1 MKQLFQLEDRKLFLS
16 MMVLSLIALLA
27 AALLSLAMMAYT
39 NQAVKDTYAGIVG
52 TVVQRYPQAEAQ
64 VVQDLR
70 APGADSV
77 RLGTQV
83 LEKYG
88 LSDWNAVDTTVA
100 SSTAVAAGLVA
111 RLLPIG
117 LTLAGLL
124 CAGFIFLLMRY
135 QRTVSAQVAELSAY
149 LRRIDAGDYSLDVR
163 DNGEGS
169 FSLLKNDLYKVT
181 IRLREQ
187 AELLQ
192 RDKTAL
198 SNLIAD
204 ISHQIKTPL
213 TSLGVLADLLAE
225 DPPEAD
231 RRAFVERL
239 RAQLGRIQWLV
250 VALLKLARLDA
261 GTAAF
266 KSEPVDMRRLIE
278 RALEPLLIPVEI
290 KRQRLL
296 IHGGEGISFTGDLN
310 WSAEALTN
318 VVKNCVEHTP
328 EGGQIEI
335 SYAANALYAEITVSD
350 NGEGIASRD
359 LPHIFNRFYRGENA
373 HSYTRKSADE
383 SSGASDTG
391 VGIGLALAKAIFT
404 AQGGDISVRSQ
415 PGIGTSFEIRI
426 FRGVV

>member
-1 MKQLFQLEDRKLFLS
+1 MKQLFQMEDRKLFIS
-16 MMVLSLIALLA
+16 MIALSLIALLA
-27 AALLSLAMMAYT
+27 TVFLNLAMLAYT
-39 NQAVKDTYAGIVG
+39 NQALKDTYAGIVG
-52 TVVQRYPQAEAQ
+52 TVAQRYPRAEAQ

-70 APGADSV
+70 SPGADSV
-77 RLGTQV
+77 NLGAQV

-88 LSDWNAVDTTVA
+88 LGDRSAADTGVA
-100 SSTAVAAGLVA
+100 TGLLARLLAAGLALVGLVCTGFV
-111 RLLPIG
+111 LL
-117 LTLAGLL
+117 LV
-124 CAGFIFLLMRY
+124 RY
-135 QRTVSAQVAELSAY
+135 QRAVSAKVAGLSEY
-149 LRRIDAGDYSLDVR
+149 LRRIDAGDYALDVR

-181 IRLREQ
+181 VRLREQ

-192 RDKTAL
+192 KDKTAL
-198 SNLIAD
+198 SNLVAD

-225 DPPEAD
+225 DPPKAN

-250 VALLKLARLDA
+250 AALLKLARLDA

-266 KSEPVDMRRLIE
+266 KSEPVNVRRLIE
-278 RALEPLLIPVEI
+278 RALEPLQIPLEI
-290 KRQRLL
+290 KKQRLEV
-296 IHGGEGISFTGDLN
+296 HGEADASFTGDLN

-328 EGGQIEI
+328 EGGKIEI
-335 SYAANALYAEITVSD
+335 SYRANVLYAEIIVSD
-350 NGEGIASRD
+350 DGEGIASRD
-359 LPHIFNRFYRGENA
+359 MPNIFNRFYRGANAGEN
-373 HSYTRKSADE
+373 S
-383 SSGASDTG
+383 

-404 AQGGDISVRSQ
+404 AQGGDITVHSQ
-415 PGIGTSFEIRI
+415 RGMGTSFAIRI